1 MKLRYHNQG
10 AKIHYLFEIIHI
22 LLIKK
27 YKKQPFLYFMAF
39 CFTQKKNIK
48 VWYFEKIIVH
58 LHLETNFL

>member
-27 YKKQPFLYFMAF
+27 YKKATLSLFYGFLFDTKKEYKSMVFRENNRTFAF
-39 CFTQKKNIK
+39 RN
-48 VWYFEKIIVH
+48 
-58 LHLETNFL
+58 